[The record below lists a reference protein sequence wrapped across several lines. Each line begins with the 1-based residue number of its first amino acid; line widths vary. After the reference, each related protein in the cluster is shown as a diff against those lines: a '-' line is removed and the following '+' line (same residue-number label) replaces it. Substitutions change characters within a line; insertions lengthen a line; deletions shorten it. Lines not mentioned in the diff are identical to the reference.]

1 MLAARSDRDFV
12 TTESPRART
21 LRHSGARP
29 GAPRA
34 AKPRAATG
42 AKAERSSA
50 VRAAGW
56 LLLRGLALA
65 ARHPVEIAIALALG
79 GGGGMIAWNALA
91 VQNSRHPAPLFGE
104 FKPDKPVAKA
114 VPLRPS
120 PDAAVTAPRPVTRE
134 VPARDAIGDLI
145 RQGEPQRAVK
155 PIEAARPVDPPPRPA
170 PSPPP
175 KPPHASRDPIGDL
188 IRGDGKPAAPT
199 TPAAAA
205 PASTL
210 PAPASAPAPAD
221 PLADLLRGENPV
233 PPGFVGHAESSALVA
248 AGQRAL
254 VKLGFGPL
262 KTDGLMGPSTRQAIE
277 RFERERKLP
286 VTGEFGPRTARE
298 LAAQAKLPVE

>member
-12 TTESPRART
+12 ATESPRART

-91 VQNSRHPAPLFGE
+91 VQSSRHPAPLFGE
-104 FKPDKPVAKA
+104 FKPDKPVVKA
-114 VPLRPS
+114 PPPRPS
-120 PDAAVTAPRPVTRE
+120 TDPVVTAPRPVTRE
-134 VPARDAIGDLI
+134 APARDPIGDLI
-145 RQGEPQRAVK
+145 RQGEVQRAAK
-155 PIEAARPVDPPPRPA
+155 PVEAARPMDPPPRPA

-175 KPPHASRDPIGDL
+175 KPPQASRDPIGDL
-188 IRGDGKPAAPT
+188 IRADNPAAPAT
-199 TPAAAA
+199 SVAAA
-205 PASTL
+205 PASAP
-210 PAPASAPAPAD
+210 PAPASAPVPAD

-254 VKLGFGPL
+254 AKLGFGPL
-262 KTDGLMGPSTRQAIE
+262 KADGLMGPSTRQAIE

-298 LAAQAKLPVE
+298 LAAQSKLPVE